1 MVIVFNVGYTS
12 KPWSAFDIE
21 KYGLGGTEK
30 CVALLS
36 SALAELGHEVYV
48 VGQIHEN
55 NIQDNPRYVRY
66 ENLNSTKPIY
76 VYENLQAQVPKTID
90 LLVGVNYI
98 NYLVYFKDFEVK
110 KNFFWIHNT
119 DYYQWFEGEK
129 LNEDLYHL
137 NHRSIDR
144 IVCLTEWHKETIS
157 QRYGVDK
164 ERIITIPN
172 PIDNS
177 KFLPFIFDDKI
188 PNSFIYTSH
197 AERGLSNLIDEWP
210 KILERCPDATLHI
223 ATPEYGMDYFNDHFL
238 HKVMPLQGVT
248 FYGSLGQDRLYALMA
263 KCQVWYYPS
272 DYEETYCLTAIE
284 MMVHG
289 IVPSTRLTASLA
301 EVVGDNNVS
310 NWYTALE
317 TANKWKDEVEPWGD
331 VPFYPPNHVAINWI
345 EQQEELKKENTMNL
359 KPDIA
364 YVIMLNPSEEKIAQA
379 HEKFSK
385 LGIDTPLEIFNAV
398 DGTNPVVDFR
408 YEVFKGWK
416 MRSDNKWWSREITQ
430 GEVGCAL
437 SHLSVWK
444 DAARRG
450 FDNVLILEE
459 DFDVLREWPDN
470 EFYWPEDWDWQYTML
485 YLGRSRMTEDKRG
498 LTEFLVEPDY
508 SYNMHAYLLTGAGI
522 QRLLEQNF
530 QDFICPLDE
539 FVPATYAKHP
549 RGDMDFITRDT
560 FCASVIEDVIGQ
572 TSNSSTST
580 TSNTDP
586 VTNYKMPSSSL
597 ISKDERL
604 HPELYETQDWEQWK
618 RRWIHESARTKEW
631 DLICDEPVDNV
642 FTFPLFTKEF
652 CEKIIREAEHC
663 GKWERKRHE
672 YYPTTDMLIE
682 KIGFQDIFHKVL
694 CEYVYPMSKHKWALE
709 GKTWD
714 DLSSENFM
722 IKYDSDVQGHLSLHH
737 DHGSI
742 SCVLALN
749 DDFKG
754 GGTYFWRQKK
764 LHNGDIGHI
773 SVHPSVITHRHG
785 GRPVEEG
792 QRFIIVSFCNRR

>member
-1 MVIVFNVGYTS
+1 M
-12 KPWSAFDIE
+12 D

-30 CVALLS
+30 CVVLLS
-36 SALAELGHEVYV
+36 EAMAELGHDVYV

-55 NIQDNPRYVRY
+55 NAQDNPKYVRY
-66 ENLNSTKPIY
+66 ENLRSEIPH
-76 VYENLQAQVPKTID
+76 EID

-98 NYLVYFKDFEVK
+98 HYLVYFKDFSVK
-110 KNFFWIHNT
+110 NNFFWIHNT
-119 DYYQWFEGEK
+119 EYYSWYQGEA
-129 LNEDLYHL
+129 LNPDVYHL

-144 IVCLTEWHKETIS
+144 IVCLTEWHKENIS
-157 QRYGVDK
+157 QTYSVNP
-164 ERIITIPN
+164 ERIVTIPN
-172 PIDNS
+172 PTDFS
-177 KFLPFIFDDKI
+177 KFQESPQKDKI

-197 AERGLSNLIDEWP
+197 AERGLENILEEWP
-210 KILERCPDATLHI
+210 KILEKVPDASLHI
-223 ATPEYGMDYFNDHFL
+223 ATPMYGMDYFNDHFL
-238 HKVMPLQGVT
+238 HRVLPLPNVT
-248 FYGSLGQDRLYALMA
+248 FYGSLGQEQLYSLMA

-284 MMVHG
+284 MMGHG
-289 IVPSTRLTASLA
+289 VVPSTRLTASLK
-301 EVVGDNNVS
+301 EVVAKNNVA
-310 NWYTALE
+310 NWEDALKV
-317 TANKWKDEVEPWGD
+317 AKKWQQKNEAYLFL
-331 VPFYPPNHVAINWI
+331 PFHPPSHVAIDWL
-345 EQQEELKKENTMNL
+345 ETKEESKKQDIMNL
-359 KPDIA
+359 RPDIA
-364 YVIMLNPSEEKIAQA
+364 YVIMLNPTEEKIANVQD
-379 HEKFSK
+379 EFSK

-398 DGTNPVVDFR
+398 DGTNPVVDFK

-416 MRSDNKWWSREITQ
+416 MRSDNAWWNREIKQ

-444 DAARRG
+444 DAAKRG

-459 DFDVLREWPDN
+459 DFKVLREWPDN
-470 EFYWPEDWDWQYTML
+470 EFYWPESWDWKYTML
-485 YLGRSRMTEDKRG
+485 YLGRSRMTPDKRG

-530 QDFICPLDE
+530 QNYICPLDE
-539 FVPATYAKHP
+539 FVPATYTDHP
-549 RGDMDFITRDT
+549 RGDMGFITQDT
-560 FCASVIEDVIGQ
+560 YCASVIEDVIGQ
-572 TSNSSTST
+572 GSNSSNST
-580 TSNTDP
+580 TENTDLI
-586 VTNYKMPSSSL
+586 TNYKMPTTT
-597 ISKDERL
+597 IVSKEERL
-604 HPELYETQDWEQWK
+604 YPELYETADWEEWK
-618 RRWIHESARTKEW
+618 RRWLHESALTKEW
-631 DLICDEPVDNV
+631 DLITDEPVDNV

-663 GKWERKRHE
+663 AQWERKRHE

-682 KIGFQDIFHKVL
+682 KIGFQDIYHRILV
-694 CEYVYPMSKHKWALE
+694 EYVYPMSKHMWALE

-714 DLSSENFM
+714 DLASENFM
-722 IKYDSDVQGHLSLHH
+722 IKYDADVQGHLSLHH

-764 LHNGDIGHI
+764 LHNGQVGHI

-792 QRFIIVSFCNRR
+792 QRFIIVSFCNKR